1 MPISIA
7 ELQRLVR
14 DPATPE
20 AQLRI
25 YFKPN
30 PDTSRPFAPAVI
42 LDPATVDV
50 ATPTS
55 VEERQLLGD
64 WANDLARLRRQRI
77 FNARQENGDKR
88 PVLVS
93 EGDSW
98 FQFPFLLDDVI
109 DQLDDTYNVWS
120 VDAAGD
126 TLQNMVL
133 DAPEYMDA
141 LRAHAKSVRAFLLSG
156 SGNDVVGRDG
166 DGRSVLAKI
175 LRRFSPG
182 KPAEWYLETEELAR
196 QLRFIESCYREVL
209 TKVAAEFP
217 RLPVLCH
224 GYDYS
229 IPGGFQGD
237 PRHPLWASQDKW
249 LGSVLGGDLGIHD
262 PGLQRRIIRLLIDRL
277 NDRMKTLCGGN
288 VPNGAFR
295 TAWHVDARGAVGN
308 VNLWADELH
317 PSDAG
322 FALVA
327 TRFRVVLGT
336 ALAAQETIVPEAPQ
350 AARSLFEFVGTW
362 ESPAAQR
369 QAVPATA
376 SFGGHPHHGGA
387 MLPAVAAAPAD
398 YVWRGLG
405 KSEFLRQN
413 RLRLRAEIAAVNAI
427 LDLAYGTDVVHLTEH
442 DVWVLTYIEAGVANG
457 KVDPDFRHS
466 LGERGMLP
474 LPDNISFWNGSG
486 APDPKRAMPLATNLH
501 HFYLYLGHLMNK
513 RVKQTPRFMLYSGL
527 FRYGSFR
534 TDQVKQAQLLAG
546 VVHGYF
552 ISQNYSDRR
561 VPFDQVLE
569 GIERGDPIDI
579 VMRPTRYVHAGSS
592 ILTNRARNI
601 AEALA
606 LLS

>member
-1 MPISIA
+1 MRISIA

-20 AQLRI
+20 AQLRA

-30 PDTSRPFAPAVI
+30 PDTLRPFAPAVI
-42 LDPATVDV
+42 IDPATVDV
-50 ATPTS
+50 AIPES
-55 VEERQLLGD
+55 AEETKVLGD

-77 FNARQENGDKR
+77 FIARREKGDKS

-109 DQLDDTYNVWS
+109 DQLAGAYNVWS

-141 LRAHAKSVRAFLLSG
+141 LREQAKSVRAFLFSS
-156 SGNDVVGRDG
+156 SGNDVVGRDAQ
-166 DGRSVLAKI
+166 GRPVLAKI

-229 IPGGFQGD
+229 IPGGFPGD
-237 PRHPLWASQDKW
+237 PRRPLWAKQDKW
-249 LGSVLGGDLGIHD
+249 LGSVLKGDLGIHD
-262 PGLQRRIIRLLIDRL
+262 PGLQRRIISLLIDRL
-277 NDRMKTLCGGN
+277 NERIKTLCGGN
-288 VPNGAFR
+288 VPGGAFR
-295 TAWHVDARGAVGN
+295 TAWHVDARGAVGT

-317 PSDAG
+317 PSNAG

-327 TRFRVVLGT
+327 IRFKAVLGT
-336 ALAAQETIVPEAPQ
+336 TIAAQEAVLPGAPE
-350 AARSLFEFVGTW
+350 AARSLFEVMGTW
-362 ESPAAQR
+362 ESPASDA
-369 QAVPATA
+369 AAA
-376 SFGGHPHHGGA
+376 GA
-387 MLPAVAAAPAD
+387 GEAPAD

-413 RLRLRAEIAAVNAI
+413 RVRLRAEIAAVNATLSSI
-427 LDLAYGTDVVHLTEH
+427 YGSDVVHLTEH

-466 LGERGMLP
+466 LGERGILP
-474 LPDNISFWNGSG
+474 LPDNIAFWNGRG
-486 APDPKRAMPLATNLH
+486 APDPKRPMPLGTNLH

-527 FRYGSFR
+527 FRSGSFR

-552 ISQNYSDRR
+552 IGQNYSDRR
-561 VPFDQVLE
+561 VPFDQVLA
-569 GIERGDPIDI
+569 GIERGDSIDI

-606 LLS
+606 LLG